1 MEREEEK
8 PTEEA
13 GEVEFRVRSTV
24 VDVFEEELNKN
35 IKLNENNVIRTGKK
49 SQTF

>member
-24 VDVFEEELNKN
+24 VDVFEEELN